1 LNTLEGED
9 TNFYEFI
16 GVPVGSSLDEIN
28 KQYRKRSR
36 QLHPDKAIPGMIAK
50 REAKKAQPGSNAP
63 RVTKGVS
70 QRERAAITKKANERY
85 AHFGVIANILRGPAR
100 ERYDYFLKNGFPLW
114 RGSGYYYSRFRPGLG
129 SVLLGLFLVFGGGM
143 HYVAMYLGWK
153 RQKEFVARYVT
164 HARRVAGSDVAIPD
178 LNNVATNAA
187 QASAAGA
194 PALPNEEEDQ
204 NGMVLNRR
212 QKRMQEKDGKRKD
225 FAKATRK
232 ARLTRGKGG
241 EDESSAEERPQISA
255 PMEPEIISGPTGSK
269 KKVIAENGKVLIVDS
284 AGNVY
289 LEERTTEG
297 QVHEFL
303 LDVSCIPIHN
313 IKSSANT

>member
-1 LNTLEGED
+1 MNTLEGED

-16 GVPVGSSLDEIN
+16 GVPIGSSLDDIN

-36 QLHPDKAIPGMIAK
+36 QLHPDKAIPSMIAK
-50 REAKKAQPGSNAP
+50 RQQKKSQPGSN
-63 RVTKGVS
+63 VVSGNKGVS

-100 ERYDYFLKNGFPLW
+100 DRYDYFLKNGFPLW
-114 RGSGYYYSRFRPGLG
+114 RGSGYYYSRLRPGLG

-164 HARRVAGSDVAIPD
+164 HARRVAGGDVSVPD
-178 LNNVATNAA
+178 LSSIATSAS
-187 QASAAGA
+187 QASTAAP
-194 PALPNEEEDQ
+194 PAMPNEDVDQ

-225 FAKATRK
+225 TAKATRA
-232 ARLTRGKGG
+232 ARLGRGKGDNKD
-241 EDESSAEERPQISA
+241 EDDADERPHISA

-269 KKVIAENGKVLIVDS
+269 KTVSYTHLTLPTKRIV
-284 AGNVY
+284 
-289 LEERTTEG
+289 
-297 QVHEFL
+297 
-303 LDVSCIPIHN
+303 
-313 IKSSANT
+313 